1 MVLITDKDKFNDQ
14 MEQEITK
21 RVRPEL
27 QQSVR
32 SFGQL
37 FFANFPLEELRN
49 RELADVFG
57 ILYSNWMIVQ
67 EFDGKGSHI
76 EILNPAHEFHGW
88 QSNKT
93 VIQVLAIDKPFL
105 VGSILGELNA
115 REIVIHTI
123 HNTVIHTRRDDDH
136 QLLELAGR
144 DDSRDGFVSEA
155 LIYLEIT
162 RNSSREFSDDLKAT
176 LREILDEVGTVVG
189 DWQAMA
195 QHAKDAIP
203 EVIATKAMLD
213 DPAVVDE
220 SVLFAQWILANHFTF
235 LGYQQLQLRQVDGDT
250 RLLADE
256 ASNLGLVA
264 CGYGV
269 LPAALRNDLLQSYR
283 ENPQQ
288 ILGFGRYRFQS
299 RVHRRNY
306 PELVV
311 IWRFDEEGQLTGAHC
326 LMGLF
331 TSLVHTASVRSIPI
345 IRNKVD
351 SALSRAGYRPNSHNG
366 RELIRILETFPRGEL
381 FHIDENSLFSLV
393 IAIFRIRERRQVRL
407 FMAVDPVF
415 GFVSCLVYVPR
426 NLFRTELRI
435 AMQDIIGS
443 AVNATDGDFNNFFS
457 ESVLAR
463 THFLFRVAPGY
474 DPRVD
479 VSALEQELV
488 FAAKSWQEH
497 LREALIDELGEEHG
511 SLEVNE
517 FLEAFPRSYEDDNEP
532 RIAVY
537 DIQQIRSLST
547 ANRIGMSLYR
557 ALEDAAD
564 LLRFRLLREGEPLIL
579 SDVIPILENFGL
591 RVVAESSYL
600 IKPRTIGKCWLQEF
614 TLQHKSMDKIDL
626 ENVGSNFKRAFYR
639 IWSGDSE
646 NDAFNRLLLAA
657 RLDWR
662 QISLVRAY
670 ARYMKQLSFQFGE
683 AYIADTLFSNSAIAA
698 RLVDFFEQRFDPGPG
713 VDNALRD
720 SRQSDC
726 REQILSSLDQV
737 LSLNEDR
744 VLRHFF
750 TLISATLRT
759 NYFQT
764 GDAGDFKNFISLK
777 INTSAID
784 EAPLPRPEFEIFVYS
799 PRMEGV
805 HLRGGKV
812 ARGGL
817 RWSDRYEDFRT
828 EVLGLVKAQQVK
840 NAIIVPV
847 GAKGGFVCKRLPG
860 VEFRDERQAEGIAC
874 YQTLIR
880 GMLDITDNLV
890 AGKIVPPPQVVR
902 HDADDAYLVV
912 AADKGTATFSDIA
925 NAVAAEYR
933 FWLGDAFAS
942 GGQFGYDHK
951 KMGIT
956 ARGAWVCVQ
965 RHFREL
971 GLDIQKT
978 EFTVIG
984 IGDMSGDVFGN
995 GMLLSEHIRLTAA
1008 FNHLHIFIDPNP
1020 DAAVSFA
1027 ERRRLFEL
1035 PRSGWSDYNTRL
1047 LSSGGGIFSR
1057 AAKSIVISPEMA
1069 ERFAIEQ
1076 TRLSPD
1082 QLIRA
1087 LLKAPVDLLWNGGI
1101 GTYVKSRQ
1109 ESDTDVG
1116 DKANDYVRVNA
1127 SDLGARV
1134 VGEGG
1139 NLGITQLARVEFAL
1153 AGGAINT
1160 DFIDNAGGVNCSDH
1174 EVNIKILLDD
1184 QVRNGDL
1191 TIKQRNQL
1199 LVEMTDEVSQLVLLG
1214 NDKQAQALSVAHSRS
1229 SRGMEEFIRFIQSLA
1244 ADGHLDRELE
1254 FIPDDEQLRSRKAV
1268 DIGFTRPELAVL
1280 TAYSKA
1286 RLKQTLVDS
1295 TLPEDPVVASVLAE
1309 AFPDLINQ
1317 RFGEA
1322 LKEHRLRREIIAMR
1336 VANDMINSGGIT
1348 FAHRLK
1354 ESTGA
1359 SDEAIARG
1367 FMFASRV
1374 YRRDQF
1380 LAAVNALDF
1389 KVDTAIQYQMLD
1401 RTSGLLRGATRWF
1414 LRGQRSETP
1423 LAELIDAY
1431 SAGVKEVW
1439 DHLSEFL
1446 EGDMGA
1452 FWRDSYD
1459 DYIAAGVDQSLATFV
1474 AGGPLLYAGLNI
1486 AEAAQKVFA
1495 GVLDVAKLY
1504 FRIGEELGLT
1514 EFSRK
1519 VYEMKVENHWQAIAR
1534 EGLIDDI
1541 AAQQREIS
1549 ITVLRCGIS
1558 NQGNVDDCLAQWITG
1573 RQPLVDRWRSALAE
1587 IRTATS
1593 SEFAMYAVV
1602 LRELANLSSN
1612 E

>member
-1 MVLITDKDKFNDQ
+1 MVLVTDNEKFNVLL
-14 MEQEITK
+14 EQEIGK

-27 QQSVR
+27 QQSVL
-32 SFGQL
+32 SFARF

-57 ILYSNWMIVQ
+57 ILYSNWMNVQ
-67 EFDGKGSHI
+67 RFDGEQPRI
-76 EILNPAHEFHGW
+76 EVLNPSHEFHGW

-93 VIQVLAIDKPFL
+93 VIQVLAIDKPFI

-136 QLLELAGR
+136 QLLELTGR
-144 DDSRDGFVSEA
+144 NDSREGFNSEA
-155 LIYLEIT
+155 VIYLEIT
-162 RNSSREFSDDLKAT
+162 RNSSREFSDDLKDT
-176 LREILDEVGTVVG
+176 LREILNEVGTVVD
-189 DWQAMA
+189 DWQVMA
-195 QHAKDAIP
+195 ERARGTIP
-203 EVIATKAMLD
+203 EMMASKEKREDFGSLD
-213 DPAVVDE
+213 EAVQ
-220 SVLFAQWILANHFTF
+220 FAQWTLANHFTF
-235 LGYQQLQLRQVDGDT
+235 LGYQQLALEPGDGAT
-250 RLLADE
+250 RLVADE
-256 ASNLGLVA
+256 ASNLGLIA
-264 CGYGV
+264 CGYGL
-269 LPAALRNDLLQSYR
+269 LPEALRNDLLQSYR
-283 ENPQQ
+283 DNPRQV
-288 ILGFGRYRFQS
+288 ISFGRYRFQS

-306 PELVV
+306 PELVL
-311 IWRFDEEGQLTGAHC
+311 IWRCDEAGELVGAHC
-326 LMGLF
+326 FMGLF
-331 TSLVHTASVRSIPI
+331 TSLVHTDSVRSIPI
-345 IRNKVD
+345 VRNKVD
-351 SALSRAGYRPNSHNG
+351 STLSRAGYSANSHNG

-381 FHIDENSLFSLV
+381 FHIDEDTLFSLV
-393 IAIFRIRERRQVRL
+393 IAVFRIRERRQVRL

-435 AMQDIIGS
+435 AMQDIIGG
-443 AVNATDGDFNNFFS
+443 AVNAVDGDFNNFFS

-474 DPRVD
+474 DPHVD
-479 VSALEQELV
+479 VTALEQELV
-488 FAAKSWQEH
+488 IAAKSWQEH

-511 SLEVNE
+511 SLEINE

-537 DIQQIRSLST
+537 DIQQIRSLDDI
-547 ANRIGMSLYR
+547 NKIGMSLYR
-557 ALEDAAD
+557 ALEDDAD
-564 LLRFRLLREGEPLIL
+564 LLRFRLLRKGEPMIL
-579 SDVIPILENFGL
+579 SDIIPILENFGL

-600 IKPRTIGKCWLQEF
+600 IRPRTIGKCWLQEF
-614 TLQHKSMDKIDL
+614 TLQHNSMDKIDL
-626 ENVGSNFKRAFYR
+626 ESVGYNFKRAFYR

-662 QISLVRAY
+662 QISLVRAF
-670 ARYMKQLSFQFGE
+670 ARYMKQLAFQFGE
-683 AYIADTLFSNSAIAA
+683 AYIADTLFNNAGITAL
-698 RLVDFFEQRFDPGPG
+698 LVNYFEQRFDPGPG
-713 VDNALRD
+713 VDNALRA
-720 SRQSDC
+720 SREADC
-726 REQILSSLDQV
+726 QQRMLSSLDQV
-737 LSLNEDR
+737 ISLNEDR

-750 TLISATLRT
+750 TLIGATLRT

-764 GDAGDFKNFISLK
+764 SADGEFKNYISLK
-777 INTSAID
+777 INTSALD
-784 EAPLPRPEFEIFVYS
+784 EAPLPRPEYEIFVYS

-847 GAKGGFVCKRLPG
+847 GAKGGFICKRLPG
-860 VEFRDERQAEGIAC
+860 IESRDERQAEGIAC
-874 YQTLIR
+874 YKTLIR
-880 GMLDITDNLV
+880 GMLDLTDNLV
-890 AGKIVPPPQVVR
+890 AGEIVPPPQLVR
-902 HDADDAYLVV
+902 HDPDDAYLVV

-925 NAVAAEYR
+925 NAVAAEYD

-942 GGQFGYDHK
+942 GGQYGYDHK

-971 GLDIQKT
+971 GVDIQNT
-978 EFTVIG
+978 DFTVIG

-995 GMLLSEHIRLTAA
+995 GMLLSEHIRLIAA

-1027 ERRRLFEL
+1027 ERQRLFAL
-1035 PRSGWSDYNTRL
+1035 PRSSWSDYNTKL

-1057 AAKSIVISPEMA
+1057 NAKSIVISAEMA

-1076 TRLSPD
+1076 SRLAPD

-1101 GTYVKSRQ
+1101 GTYVKSQ
-1109 ESDTDVG
+1109 LESDTDVG

-1127 SDLGARV
+1127 TDLGARV

-1139 NLGITQLARVEFAL
+1139 NLGITQLARVEYAL

-1160 DFIDNAGGVNCSDH
+1160 DFVDNAGGVNCSDH

-1191 TIKQRNQL
+1191 TVKQRNQL

-1229 SRGMEEFIRFIQSLA
+1229 NRGIEEFIRFIQSLA
-1244 ADGHLDRELE
+1244 ATGQLDRDLE
-1254 FIPDDEQLRSRKAV
+1254 FIPDDEQLRSRKAIS
-1268 DIGFTRPELAVL
+1268 IGFTRPELAVL

-1286 RLKQTLVDS
+1286 QLKQSLVDS
-1295 TLPEDPVVASVLAE
+1295 SLPEDPVVSSVIAQ

-1317 RFGEA
+1317 RFGQA
-1322 LKEHRLRREIIAMR
+1322 LHQHRLRREIIAMR
-1336 VANDMINSGGIT
+1336 VANDMINGCGIT
-1348 FAHRLK
+1348 FAHRLR

-1367 FMFASRV
+1367 FVFASRV
-1374 YRRDQF
+1374 YRRDDF

-1389 KVDTAIQYQMLD
+1389 KVDSAVQYQMLD
-1401 RTSGLLRGATRWF
+1401 RTTGLLRGATRWF
-1414 LRGQRSETP
+1414 LRGQRSEMP
-1423 LAELIDAY
+1423 LADLIDAY

-1439 DHLSEFL
+1439 DHLPEFL
-1446 EGDMGA
+1446 QGDMGA
-1452 FWRDSYD
+1452 FWRNSYD
-1459 DYIAAGVDQSLATFV
+1459 DYIAAGVDERLATFI
-1474 AGGPLLYAGLNI
+1474 AGGPILYAGLNI
-1486 AEAAQKVFA
+1486 AEAAQKVST
-1495 GVLDVAKLY
+1495 GVLDVARLY
-1504 FRIGEELGLT
+1504 FKIGEELGLT

-1541 AAQQREIS
+1541 AAQQREIA
-1549 ITVLRCGIS
+1549 IAVLWCGAS
-1558 NQGNVDDCLAQWITG
+1558 NAGKVDDCLAQWISS
-1573 RQPLVDRWRSALAE
+1573 RQPLVDRWRRSLAE
-1587 IRTATS
+1587 IRTAAA
-1593 SEFAMYAVV
+1593 SEYAMYSVI
-1602 LRELANLSSN
+1602 LRELANLSSA